1 MHVLYVHVQVHDC
14 MHSIPNPQQK
24 AELKRIRLGQIP
36 IWLLASSGAQE
47 KGSEG
52 RSGAREGRVGR
63 DDYLVGS
70 KLLRTNFSTANFSS
84 GKSLHTH
91 LREGEGGGK
100 GRKHESNKV

>member
-1 MHVLYVHVQVHDC
+1 MQACLLSKFLLKSVYMHALCVHVPVHDC

-52 RSGAREGRVGR
+52 RSKAREGREGRVGR
-63 DDYLVGS
+63 D
-70 KLLRTNFSTANFSS
+70 
-84 GKSLHTH
+84 
-91 LREGEGGGK
+91 EG
-100 GRKHESNKV
+100 RRR